1 MELAYP
7 KYTAI
12 LAAAAVVVRDGR
24 LLLLEDRWGRW
35 GLPSGFV
42 EKGESAEETLRR
54 EVLEELGVECE
65 IVAPYSVDID
75 WEGPEGSVFVLM
87 HFAATLFERRVHAE
101 RGGCSLRL
109 GVAGRVGRLQ
119 RMAERPST
127 GGGTGGRFRGLVRR
141 PRRKRL
147 ERWKTT
153 WRLRARSSGR
163 GCSSGPASTG
173 RRRRWRRRS
182 KLRARRS

>member
-65 IVAPYSVDID
+65 VIAPYSVDID
-75 WEGPEGSVFVLM
+75 WEGPEGSVFILM
-87 HFAATLFERRVHAE
+87 QFAVALSSDEFTPNEEVVRFAWVSPDELRNRNVWPNV
-101 RGGCSLRL
+101 LRL
-109 GVAGRVGRLQ
+109 V
-119 RMAERPST
+119 E
-127 GGGTGGRFRGLVRR
+127 GLV
-141 PRRKRL
+141 
-147 ERWKTT
+147 EG
-153 WRLRARSSGR
+153 SGV
-163 GCSSGPASTG
+163 S
-173 RRRRWRRRS
+173 
-182 KLRARRS
+182 